1 MSQTPHSSL
10 ELVTSVIDKG
20 KVNGQQ
26 LLVIGLCLMFNMLD
40 GFDITAMAVAVNAI
54 GNEMQL
60 GTDQLGLV
68 FSFALGGMMLGAMFL
83 ASISDLIGRRKTIIL
98 SVVIV
103 GITVLMTGF
112 ATALWQLIILRF
124 ISGLGA
130 GAMLASQAT
139 LAAEYSSSRLRA
151 LSVTAVTAG
160 YPLGAM
166 LTGFVASAIIPEHGW
181 RAVFWL
187 GGGLTLA
194 MAVVALLLL
203 PESLQ
208 YLLEKRPANA
218 LQKINTI
225 LQRLKK
231 PTLTE
236 LPALEQRDQATPD
249 SAIANMRAL
258 LQSEL
263 RVPTL
268 TLWLSFFFCFAALY
282 FLMSWI
288 PKMMVDAGW
297 SSDTGNLAFS
307 LFNLGGVLGTLFLGS
322 LAMRFKLSNVI
333 MVFLLLAAAAMLA
346 FAASPRHELLL
357 LSLIFFIGLMQQGGF
372 TGLYAVSAKLYPT
385 AIRST
390 GVGWAIGLGRL
401 GAVVGPAVAGFTIAG
416 GFSMADNFYLFAIPL
431 AISGFIAFYL
441 RID

>member
-1 MSQTPHSSL
+1 MNKPPANAMTLISQ
-10 ELVTSVIDKG
+10 VIDHG
-20 KVNGQQ
+20 SVNAQQ
-26 LLVIGLCLMFNMLD
+26 MLVIGLCLLFNMLD
-40 GFDITAMAVAVNAI
+40 GFDITAMAVAVNDI
-54 GNEMQL
+54 GEELQL
-60 GTDQLGLV
+60 GAEHLGLV
-68 FSFALGGMMLGAMFL
+68 FSFALAGMMMGAMFL

-98 SVVIV
+98 SVLIV
-103 GITVLMTGF
+103 GVTVILTGF
-112 ATALWQLIILRF
+112 ASALWQLIILRF

-139 LAAEYSSSRLRA
+139 LASEYSASRMRA
-151 LSVTAVTAG
+151 LSVAAVTAG

-166 LTGFVASAIIPEHGW
+166 ITGLVASNIIPEFGW
-181 RAVFWL
+181 RAIFWI
-187 GGGLTLA
+187 GGGLTIV
-194 MAVVALLLL
+194 MALVAVKFL

-208 YLLEKRPANA
+208 YLVEKRPPGA
-218 LQKINTI
+218 LEKINTI
-225 LQRLKK
+225 LTRLNK
-231 PTLTE
+231 PVLDE
-236 LPALEQRDQATPD
+236 LPALDNETPQPS
-249 SAIANMRAL
+249 SAVGNMRAL
-258 LQSEL
+258 MQGEL
-263 RVPTL
+263 RMPTL

-288 PKMMVDAGW
+288 PKMMIDAGW
-297 SSDTGNLAFS
+297 STETANLAFS

-322 LAMRFKLSNVI
+322 LAMRWKLSNVI

-346 FAASPRHELLL
+346 FAASPRHETLLL
-357 LSLIFFIGLMQQGGF
+357 ALIFFIGLMQQGGF

-401 GAVVGPAVAGFTIAG
+401 GAVVGPAVAGFTIAA

-431 AISGFIAFYL
+431 AISGLIAYYL